1 MSVNLLAAIATGSLQ
16 ASGDNEF
23 HAPTIEEFFP
33 DPILFGGTPFE
44 INRVIMVRLISVAV
58 LCTILVLYSRRAK
71 LIPGRAQGSVEMLLE
86 FSRKSIGEELLGKNA
101 GPYQPLLAS
110 MFLGILFMNLTGII
124 PGLQIA
130 STSIIGMPIIYAVLA
145 YVAFIYAGIKS
156 HGTFNF
162 FKSQLFPPGV
172 PKPIYI
178 LMTPIELLSTF
189 VLRPLTL
196 TIRLLAN
203 MVSGHLLLV
212 LCFVGTNALYLSMG
226 GVGGLALGT
235 LTLVG
240 GIAFTAFEAF
250 VACLQAYIF
259 ALLTAAYISLSIEE
273 H

>member
-71 LIPGRAQGSVEMLLE
+71 LIPGRAQGSVEMLLD

-130 STSIIGMPIIYAVLA
+130 STSIIGMRLSMLCWLMLRSSTQESRATGRSTSSSLNC
-145 YVAFIYAGIKS
+145 S
-156 HGTFNF
+156 RRE
-162 FKSQLFPPGV
+162 FPSP
-172 PKPIYI
+172 
-178 LMTPIELLSTF
+178 STF
-189 VLRPLTL
+189 
-196 TIRLLAN
+196 
-203 MVSGHLLLV
+203 
-212 LCFVGTNALYLSMG
+212 
-226 GVGGLALGT
+226 
-235 LTLVG
+235 
-240 GIAFTAFEAF
+240 
-250 VACLQAYIF
+250 
-259 ALLTAAYISLSIEE
+259 
-273 H
+273 